1 MILDKVLYDKR
12 NPLSSLLKIIRLF
25 FADLLIVFRKKK
37 MAPDILLASQ
47 LRGIPVK
54 VKKGGCSDCDLCVQV
69 CPTNALEINS
79 KKLLLNVERCIYCE
93 DCITFC
99 PDDSLK
105 SSKINVFSSHGENK
119 NFLIDLEK
127 EGELVFGKGQTVEA

>member
-12 NPLSSLLKIIRLF
+12 NPVSSLLKIIRLF
-25 FADLLIVFRKKK
+25 FADLLIVFRKTK

-54 VKKGGCSDCDLCVQV
+54 VKKSDCFECDLCVQV
-69 CPTNALEINS
+69 CPTNALKIDS

-127 EGELVFGKGQTVEA
+127 EGKLALEKAQTVEA